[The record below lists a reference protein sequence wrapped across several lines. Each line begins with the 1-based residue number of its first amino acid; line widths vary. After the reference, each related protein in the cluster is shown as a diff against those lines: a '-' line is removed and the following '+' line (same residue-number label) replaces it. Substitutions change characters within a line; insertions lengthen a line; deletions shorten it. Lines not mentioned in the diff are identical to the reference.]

1 MSSHGSRTSGGIIRE
16 RALNVIPTDATER
29 VPIQT
34 DTDGVIRVGGT
45 RVTLDTVVAAFEAGA
60 TAEEIV
66 QQYPSVALADVYS
79 VIAYYLR
86 HRNEVQ
92 DYLTVRQQQA
102 AEIRVQNEQ
111 RFDPSG
117 LRERLLARPH

>member
-1 MSSHGSRTSGGIIRE
+1 MSS
-16 RALNVIPTDATER
+16 TDTTER
-29 VPIQT
+29 VPIHT
-34 DTDGVIRVGGT
+34 DADGVIRVGGT
-45 RVTLDTVVAAFEAGA
+45 RVTLDTLVAAFDAGA

-86 HRNEVQ
+86 HQHEMQAYVTR
-92 DYLTVRQQQA
+92 RQQQA
-102 AEIRVQNEQ
+102 AQVREQNER

-117 LRERLLARPH
+117 VRDRLLARRR